1 MEKKIA
7 IRLFIVLI
15 VMVLGIVIGY
25 IYWGMSTLSST
36 TEIDLT
42 KLTLEEKAKLIEYN
56 YLELANYPK
65 SLEFIKLKEE
75 SEVRETQFIITFSV
89 DNNEKDL
96 YQIERDKTSVAGES
110 SVFRIKE
117 ENNKTIYEFKTNF
130 TSNTKGYQWDYIYDL
145 IRKYENN
152 NSPSTQ
158 MNEKEKL
165 RKELINYA
173 VNYDILQ
180 KEEMSKDELENYR
193 KIKEK
198 IRSLIERLE
207 KNQSNENVIRKEFEE
222 FKKIYV
228 EKIYNPAKEELQKQ
242 LNNYIVTYNIMQKGA
257 KDFEEIQ
264 KYIDKENKL
273 KALQERIE
281 QTEKEEEIQNIKSEF
296 ESIIDF

>member
-1 MEKKIA
+1 
-7 IRLFIVLI
+7 
-15 VMVLGIVIGY
+15 
-25 IYWGMSTLSST
+25 
-36 TEIDLT
+36 
-42 KLTLEEKAKLIEYN
+42 
-56 YLELANYPK
+56 
-65 SLEFIKLKEE
+65 
-75 SEVRETQFIITFSV
+75 
-89 DNNEKDL
+89 
-96 YQIERDKTSVAGES
+96 
-110 SVFRIKE
+110 
-117 ENNKTIYEFKTNF
+117 
-130 TSNTKGYQWDYIYDL
+130 
-145 IRKYENN
+145 
-152 NSPSTQ
+152 

-165 RKELINYA
+165 RKELINHA

-207 KNQSNENVIRKEFEE
+207 KNQSNENVIKKEFEE
-222 FKKIYV
+222 LKKIYV

-273 KALQERIE
+273 KALQERLE
-281 QTEKEEEIQNIKSEF
+281 QTKKEEEILNIKKEF

>member
-25 IYWGMSTLSST
+25 ICWGMSTLSST

-42 KLTLEEKAKLIEYN
+42 KLTIEEKSKLIEYN

-75 SEVRETQFIITFSV
+75 SEVRETQYIITFSV
-89 DNNEKDL
+89 DNVEKDL
-96 YQIERDKTSVAGES
+96 YKIEKDKIGIAGES
-110 SVFRIKE
+110 SIFKIE
-117 ENNKTIYEFKTNF
+117 EKDNKTIYEFRTNF
-130 TSNTKGYQWDYIYDL
+130 TSNTKGYKWNFISDL
-145 IRKYENN
+145 IRKYENT
-152 NSPSTQ
+152 NSSTTK

-165 RKELINYA
+165 KKELVDYL
-173 VNYDILQ
+173 VVYDIFQ
-180 KEEMSKDELENYR
+180 KEELNEEEL
-193 KIKEK
+193 KIYNKTRYK
-198 IRSLIERLE
+198 INSLIERLE
-207 KNQSNENVIRKEFEE
+207 KNQSSIQIVMEE
-222 FKKIYV
+222 FKELKEIAV
-228 EKIYNPAKEELQKQ
+228 EKTYNPAKEELQKQ

-273 KALQERIE
+273 KALQERLE
-281 QTEKEEEIQNIKSEF
+281 QTENQNEIENIKSEF
-296 ESIIDF
+296 EGIIDF

>member
-89 DNNEKDL
+89 DNTENDL

-165 RKELINYA
+165 SKELINYA
-173 VNYDILQ
+173 VDYDILQ

-222 FKKIYV
+222 LKKIYV
-228 EKIYNPAKEELQKQ
+228 EKIYNPTKEELQKQ

-264 KYIDKENKL
+264 KYIDKDNKL
-273 KALQERIE
+273 KALQERLE

>member
-110 SVFRIKE
+110 SVFRI
-117 ENNKTIYEFKTNF
+117 
-130 TSNTKGYQWDYIYDL
+130 
-145 IRKYENN
+145 
-152 NSPSTQ
+152 
-158 MNEKEKL
+158 
-165 RKELINYA
+165 
-173 VNYDILQ
+173 